1 MSEKARREGLLIL
14 ETDVQGELTDER
26 YDPLIRK
33 GVSLVVDGT
42 DPELIRTI
50 LEQEIYGFEERRK
63 REAAIFEAA
72 GGFSPTMGIIGT
84 ILGLVQVMTRLK
96 DPSTLGPSIALAFLA
111 TLYGIALANLV
122 WLPVANKL
130 KLKMRIQRTKK
141 EMIVGG
147 VLSLQ
152 NGDNPRVVRE
162 RLAGFLEEDKRQ
174 AVERIGAAME

>member
-1 MSEKARREGLLIL
+1 
-14 ETDVQGELTDER
+14 
-26 YDPLIRK
+26 
-33 GVSLVVDGT
+33 
-42 DPELIRTI
+42 
-50 LEQEIYGFEERRK
+50 
-63 REAAIFEAA
+63 
-72 GGFSPTMGIIGT
+72 
-84 ILGLVQVMTRLK
+84 MTRLE

-130 KLKMRIQRTKK
+130 KLKMRIQKSKK
-141 EMIVGG
+141 EMIIGG

-162 RLAGFLEEDKRQ
+162 KLAGFLEEDKRQ